1 MNRRSEVNDWE
12 EEPTLGPEPRKYQPE
27 WIDFLFSCPSTL
39 PHHIISLS
47 SRFHSARRV
56 SSLHSNCFQVYDV
69 NGSVEWRKE
78 RDTSGHRETT
88 EAGREVK
95 TRPRRAEWAKG
106 GDRDERKEERSRP
119 SLTPLAPSVRHSF
132 GSVSSRSLTLLLP
145 PGGAEWRGEPETRS
159 TDEEGRRKVREETDT
174 NGIKLTVSFTL
185 ESYHIKLL
193 IFYFY
198 FLVHFIIIT
207 KIRSFMIIIKEL
219 YL

>member
-1 MNRRSEVNDWE
+1 MNDWE

-159 TDEEGRRKVREETDT
+159 TDEEGRSKVKWVSGERTGLRPERLLSSSSSPVSVPATGPKRR
-174 NGIKLTVSFTL
+174 NGKWRDYIDNSHF
-185 ESYHIKLL
+185 SLL
-193 IFYFY
+193 F
-198 FLVHFIIIT
+198 
-207 KIRSFMIIIKEL
+207 S
-219 YL
+219 

>member
-1 MNRRSEVNDWE
+1 MS
-12 EEPTLGPEPRKYQPE
+12 
-27 WIDFLFSCPSTL
+27 STL

-145 PGGAEWRGEPETRS
+145 PEGLS
-159 TDEEGRRKVREETDT
+159 EEGTRDTKHRRGREEEGTRRDRYER
-174 NGIKLTVSFTL
+174 NQIDSFFHLRILSHKT
-185 ESYHIKLL
+185 S
-193 IFYFY
+193 Y
-198 FLVHFIIIT
+198 FLLLF
-207 KIRSFMIIIKEL
+207 SGSPS
-219 YL
+219 